1 MITMDTEAD
10 ESTLSACAL
19 STCHCQAVLANER
32 SAFGVRRCGVA
43 AFGVPRSAFSGRNH
57 IEVESVPMSLFNPF
71 IVIGL

>member
-32 SAFGVRRCGVA
+32 SAFGVRCS
-43 AFGVPRSAFSGRNH
+43 AFGVRRSAFSGRNH

>member
-1 MITMDTEAD
+1 MKARCPLVPYQPAIVKQYWPMN
-10 ESTLSACAL
+10 
-19 STCHCQAVLANER
+19 VRR
-32 SAFGVRRCGVA
+32 SAFGVAALRRCGVA